1 MLELNHILWMEY
13 MAGFCNI
20 DQSDRINRTVIG
32 AIILLA
38 AIFGASQ
45 LFFIIVGLVM
55 IIQGIVGWCSLPLF
69 MDIFRKKK

>member
-1 MLELNHILWMEY
+1 

-20 DQSDRINRTVIG
+20 DQSDRINRAVIG

-55 IIQGIVGWCSLPLF
+55 IIFKASLVGVLSLVHGH
-69 MDIFRKKK
+69 I